1 MVKHPACAAAINSS
15 GLVPLAFSKR
25 VVNEYGVFES
35 TPLSLDIVLFPSFSD
50 PIQTAEALRPM
61 SHFLLFADF
70 LWSRLFVVSLG
81 RCIHI
86 RLMSVRSASL
96 LHNHST
102 QSACKDRLVSGPGPA
117 GHSWR
122 AWRAWRAWRGH
133 FNVNFLQTPIQK
145 MKTTPS
151 LTRNS
156 ALLN

>member
-1 MVKHPACAAAINSS
+1 VKHPACAAAINSS

-35 TPLSLDIVLFPSFSD
+35 TPLSLDIVPFPSLSD
-50 PIQTAEALRPM
+50 PFQTAEALRTM
-61 SHFLLFADF
+61 SHFLLCG
-70 LWSRLFVVSLG
+70 LFVVSLW

-117 GHSWR
+117 GHPWR
-122 AWRAWRAWRGH
+122 DH
-133 FNVNFLQTPIQK
+133 SNVNSFEYPIRK
-145 MKTTPS
+145 
-151 LTRNS
+151 
-156 ALLN
+156 